1 MRTQYVT
8 QDKRHSARF
17 RVLTKFQISVKD
29 LLLVQ
34 VPQSRDDLPQI
45 ITHLRL
51 SKHFASLQDV
61 G

>member
-1 MRTQYVT
+1 MT
-8 QDKRHSARF
+8 QDKRHNARF

-34 VPQSRDDLPQI
+34 VPQSRDDLLQI

-51 SKHFASLQDV
+51 SKHFASLQDM